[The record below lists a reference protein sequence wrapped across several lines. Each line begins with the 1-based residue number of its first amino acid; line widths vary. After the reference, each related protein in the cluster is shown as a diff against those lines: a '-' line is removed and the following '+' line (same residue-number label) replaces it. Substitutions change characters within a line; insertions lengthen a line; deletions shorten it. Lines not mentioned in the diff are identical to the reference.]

1 MVLLQA
7 GLTSGTSYF
16 VRAIDANTLELYDT
30 ALNALSLST
39 TTGRRDLGDPGTGDE
54 HTLFTCRISV
64 KDNTFYF
71 PKHGLFT
78 GNGVYYRSSKAG
90 DIGGL
95 VQIMDYTMSISR
107 RQLFPS

>member
-1 MVLLQA
+1 MILL
-7 GLTSGTSYF
+7 LTHLTYRQ
-16 VRAIDANTLELYDT
+16 V
-30 ALNALSLST
+30 
-39 TTGRRDLGDPGTGDE
+39 TGRRDLGDPGTGDE

-95 VQIMDYTMSISR
+95 VNNGLYYVYKVDDNYFQVAKHKPMLPILIYLVLMLLLSFLSR
-107 RQLFPS
+107 M